1 VNSFDLNGGNQR
13 FHGDAKQQGRHGTI
27 CAMYL
32 LFEEAGKFLAGR
44 VLSEAETSAQVELDS
59 GKRIKVKATNIL
71 LKFDK
76 PEPAQLMAAAQ
87 GVAAGIELDMA
98 WEFAPEGDF
107 GFTELARDY
116 FSEHATLPEQAGTL
130 MALYDAPHYF
140 RRAGKGRFRRA
151 SAEILAQALAA
162 IEKKKQILLQIQSW
176 MKELSEGICPQ
187 PIRDQLYKILFKPDK
202 NAPEYK
208 AVVEASRATHL
219 GPLDLLIKA
228 GAIDSPYQFHWK
240 RFLLENF
247 PKGTGFPKV
256 DAPLITDELPLSP
269 ARAFSIDDSATTE
282 IDDALSVRGLGT
294 GTVVLGI
301 HIAAPALAIVAG
313 GALDQIARSRL
324 STVYMPGYKLTMLPD
339 EVVQKYTLLEGQDC
353 PAVSLYVTLDEATL
367 ETKSSET
374 RLERVHIGA
383 NLRHDQLDAVVTTT
397 WLEEPDFEHQI
408 DPKPLSNKR
417 DQLSFLYRLAK
428 HLKACREVVRGKPE
442 NFNRPD
448 YNFRLAGNNGAPPQ
462 GSEQV
467 EISVRQRGAPLDLI
481 VSEAMILANS
491 TWGNWLAE
499 LGVPGIYRSQA
510 SMAPGV
516 KVRMGTKAL
525 AHAGIGVKSYAWSSS
540 PLRRYVDLVN
550 QWQIIACVRHGRTA
564 ALAAPFKP
572 KDAELFSII
581 SSFDAAYS
589 AYNGY
594 QNAIE
599 RFWTLKYVQQNALT
613 EIEATL
619 FKDNLVRADH
629 LPLVLPTLGAQGLP
643 RGARVLVKLG
653 DIDLVSLD
661 VHGTVLARLDA
672 QAQELDAED
681 DQDQDDDA
689 MAGPIAIAVD
699 VNEADAADGSVAAN
713 VTETN
718 PAP

>member
-1 VNSFDLNGGNQR
+1 
-13 FHGDAKQQGRHGTI
+13 
-27 CAMYL
+27 MYL
-32 LFEEAGKFLAGR
+32 LFEETGKFLAGR
-44 VLSEAETSAQVELDS
+44 MLSETDASAQVELDS
-59 GKRIKVKATNIL
+59 GKRVKVKAANIL
-71 LKFDK
+71 IKFEK
-76 PEPAQLMAAAQ
+76 PEPAQLMAAAL
-87 GVAAGIELDMA
+87 GVAQDIELDMA
-98 WEFAPEGDF
+98 WEFAPEDEF
-107 GFTELARDY
+107 GFADLARDY
-116 FSEHATLPEQAGTL
+116 FSAQASLAEQAGML
-130 MALYDAPHYF
+130 LALYQSPHYF
-140 RRAGKGRFRRA
+140 RRAGKGRFKKA
-151 SAEILAQALAA
+151 SADILAQALAA
-162 IEKKKQILLQIQSW
+162 IEKKKQLALQIEAW
-176 MKELSEGICPQ
+176 VKDLSAGVCPP

-219 GPLDLLIKA
+219 GPLELLIKA
-228 GAIDSPYQFHWK
+228 GAIDSPYQFHWR

-247 PKGTGFPKV
+247 PRGTGFPKL
-256 DAPLITDELPLSP
+256 DAPLISDELPLSS

-282 IDDALSVRGLGT
+282 IDDALSVQGLGS

-301 HIAAPALAIVAG
+301 HIAAPALAIVPGSAV
-313 GALDQIARSRL
+313 DQVGRARL

-339 EVVQKYTLLEGQDC
+339 EVVQNYTLMEGRDC

-367 ETKSSET
+367 DITATET

-383 NLRHDQLDAVVTTT
+383 NLRHDQLDDVVTLA
-397 WLEEPDFEHQI
+397 WLEDPTFTHQN
-408 DPKPLSNKR
+408 DPERLSNKR
-417 DQLSFLYRLAK
+417 EQLSFLHRLAK
-428 HLKACREVVRGKPE
+428 DLKAKREVVRGKPE

-448 YNFRLAGNNGAPPQ
+448 YNFRLVAAKPPQ
-462 GSEQV
+462 GDQAPLKGSEAHDMASVGAHKFDDGAEPNGSEQV
-467 EISVRQRGAPLDLI
+467 QISVRQRGAPLDLI

-491 TWGNWLAE
+491 TWGSWLAE

-516 KVRMGTKAL
+516 KVRMGTKAQP
-525 AHAGIGVKSYAWSSS
+525 HAGIGVKSYAWSSS

-550 QWQIIACVRHGRTA
+550 QWQIIACARHGKTA

-599 RFWTLKYVQQNALT
+599 RFWTLKYVQQNAIEQL
-613 EIEATL
+613 EATL

-629 LPLVLPTLGAQGLP
+629 LPLVLPVLGAQGLP

-661 VHGTVLARLDA
+661 IHGTVLERLDA
-672 QAQELDAED
+672 EPERFDAD
-681 DQDQDDDA
+681 DEQDDDNA
-689 MAGPIAIAVD
+689 AGPIAIAVD
-699 VNEADAADGSVAAN
+699 LTEPEATLPPEPTA
-713 VTETN
+713 T
-718 PAP
+718 P

>member
-1 VNSFDLNGGNQR
+1 
-13 FHGDAKQQGRHGTI
+13 
-27 CAMYL
+27 MYL
-32 LFEEAGKFLAGR
+32 LFEETGKFLAGR
-44 VLSEAETSAQVELDS
+44 MLFEADTSAQVELDS
-59 GKRIKVKATNIL
+59 GKRVKVKAANIL
-71 LKFDK
+71 LKFEK

-87 GVAAGIELDMA
+87 AVAAGMELDMA

-107 GFTELARDY
+107 AFAELARDY
-116 FSEHATLPEQAGTL
+116 FSEHATLAEQAGTL

-140 RRAGKGRFRRA
+140 RRAGKGRFRKA
-151 SAEILAQALAA
+151 SADILAQALAA
-162 IEKKKQILLQIQSW
+162 IEKKKQILLQIEAW
-176 MKELSEGICPQ
+176 VKDLSEGVCPQ

-219 GPLDLLIKA
+219 GPLELLIKA

-240 RFLLENF
+240 RFLFDNF
-247 PKGTGFPKV
+247 PKGVGFPKL
-256 DAPLITDELPLSP
+256 DAPLITEALPLST

-282 IDDALSVRGLGT
+282 IDDALSVQGLGT
-294 GTVVLGI
+294 GTVVVGI
-301 HIAAPALAIVAG
+301 HIAAPALAIVPGSAVDHVG
-313 GALDQIARSRL
+313 RSRL

-339 EVVQKYTLLEGQDC
+339 EVVQNYTLMEGRDC

-367 ETKSSET
+367 DIKGTETK
-374 RLERVHIGA
+374 LERVHIGA
-383 NLRHDQLDAVVTTT
+383 NLRHDQLDAVVTLA
-397 WLEEPDFEHQI
+397 WLTDPAFMHQI
-408 DPKPLSNKR
+408 DPQPLQHKR
-417 DQLSFLYRLAK
+417 EQLSFLYHLAND
-428 HLKACREVVRGKPE
+428 LKAKREVVRGKPE

-448 YNFRLAGNNGAPPQ
+448 YNFRLVGNEGRAPD
-462 GSEQV
+462 GTEKV

-491 TWGNWLAE
+491 TWGSWMAE

-510 SMAPGV
+510 SMLPGV

-525 AHAGIGVKSYAWSSS
+525 PHAGIGVKSYAWSSS

-550 QWQIIACVRHGRTA
+550 QWQIIACVRHGKMA

-572 KDAELFSII
+572 KDVDLFSII

-599 RFWTLKYVQQNALT
+599 RFWTLKYVQQNA
-613 EIEATL
+613 IDQVEAAL

-629 LPLVLPTLGAQGLP
+629 LPLVLPVAGAQGLP

-661 VHGTVLARLDA
+661 IHGTVLERLDA
-672 QAQELDAED
+672 EPEGFDAEEE
-681 DQDQDDDA
+681 QDDDTV
-689 MAGPIAIAVD
+689 AGPIAIAVD
-699 VNEADAADGSVAAN
+699 VNEVDANEADA
-713 VTETN
+713 VTPHPEAL